1 MAKDLLQ
8 YLAEHR
14 QELSKGHKAIADYIT
29 KHYDKAAFMTAVKLG
44 AAVGTSEST
53 VVRFAY
59 EIGYDGYPQ
68 LQRALQEVVRNKLTY
83 MQRIAITDEHS
94 ASADLPEQVMNRD
107 AENIKSTLSAL
118 DKATFEECVESV
130 LAARNIYIVGVRS
143 SSALASFLAF
153 YFNLMIPNVH
163 LVSSNTASEVFEQ
176 ILRAEAGDVMIGISF
191 PRYSKRTVKAM
202 RYARSQGA
210 KAIAI
215 TDTET
220 SPIAE
225 SADLCLLARSNM
237 AAFVDSLTAPMSV
250 INALIVAVGMR
261 KKDEVSASFE
271 RLEKIWDEY
280 EVYEKNK

>member
-8 YLAEHR
+8 YLSENR
-14 QELSKGHKAIADYIT
+14 QGLSKGHRAIADYIA

-68 LQRALQEVVRNKLTY
+68 LQKALQEVVRNKLTY
-83 MQRIAITDEHS
+83 MQRIAITDEH
-94 ASADLPEQVMNRD
+94 ADGVDLPEQVMNRD
-107 AENIKSTLSAL
+107 ADNIKSTLSAL
-118 DKATFEECVESV
+118 NRNTFDECVESI
-130 LAARNIYIVGVRS
+130 LAARNIYIIGVRS

-153 YFNLMIPNVH
+153 YFNLMIPNVR

-176 ILRAEAGDVMIGISF
+176 ILRAETGDVIIGISF

-202 RYARSQGA
+202 QYARSQGA

-225 SADLCLLARSNM
+225 NADLSLFARSNM